1 MSIFLIFFIVNI
13 IATPVPNMP
22 QNDIFVKI
30 INTTEIPNIA
40 ETMNS
45 TNNGGF
51 ATYFQPKVNDINVT
65 KESYLIIDS
74 ANKST
79 KIIEIL
85 TSNPT
90 NAESYLQEFDDVTS
104 FNVQPVTEI
113 LPSFSSNEN
122 IETSN
127 EIDNTEQPIESEI
140 DYDLQDEEIDVK
152 NDLQNI
158 YEDFPLHDE
167 ETPESA
173 NSVAKFVVTISQTI
187 IAFFVAAFLMY
198 S

>member
-51 ATYFQPKVNDINVT
+51 ATDFQPKVNDINVT
-65 KESYLIIDS
+65 KENYLIIDT